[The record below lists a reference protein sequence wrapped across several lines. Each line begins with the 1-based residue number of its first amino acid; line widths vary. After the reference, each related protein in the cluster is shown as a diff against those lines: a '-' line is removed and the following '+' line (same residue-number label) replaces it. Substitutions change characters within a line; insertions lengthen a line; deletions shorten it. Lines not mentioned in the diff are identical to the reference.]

1 MKCKCETETPKG
13 VVYHPSVKAVY
24 WREGASG
31 NFVKI
36 GYRCP
41 KCSKWYALEG

>member
-1 MKCKCETETPKG
+1 MRCICETKTPKG
-13 VVYHPSVKAVY
+13 VYYHPSLKSVY
-24 WREGASG
+24 WREGSKG

-41 KCSKWYALEG
+41 VCGKWYDM